1 MNNLPMQLKNVL
13 SEKEKEKNAL
23 GIFSLSI

>member
-13 SEKEKEKNAL
+13 SKKEKEKNAL